1 MPQNTSARSFA
12 AASTAGALRTALLGL
27 FLLGCLGTATELLL
41 IGHVEDPWQL
51 VPLALFGSAPLVI
64 AWYAL
69 ARSAASV
76 RAFQGLMFL
85 FLGSGLAGFLLHY
98 RGNMEFE
105 LEMYPGMSGLE
116 LFRETMTGAFP
127 ALAPGAMALFGL
139 IGLAWTYRHP
149 AFLAA
154 KPSPTKE

>member
-1 MPQNTSARSFA
+1 MPQSPTTRSFA

-27 FLLGCLGTATELLL
+27 FLLGCVGTAAELLL
-41 IGHVEDPWQL
+41 IGHIEDPWQL
-51 VPLALFGSAPLVI
+51 VPLGLFALAPVVI

-69 ARSAASV
+69 ARSAASI
-76 RAFQGLMFL
+76 RAFQGVMFL
-85 FLGSGLAGFLLHY
+85 YLGAGLAGFLLHY
-98 RGNMEFE
+98 RGNLEFE
-105 LEMYPGMSGLE
+105 LEMYPGMAGLE

-149 AFLAA
+149 ALLATDI
-154 KPSPTKE
+154 SPTKE